1 MRKAYISPAMQVVEI
16 HKSDMIVTSPT
27 EVSSNVFGS
36 EISGSDAGARAAG
49 RGWDYY
55 EGF

>member
-1 MRKAYISPAMQVVEI
+1 MQVVEI